1 MGIKE
6 SVDDLIPW
14 STNSSLICLNLGRSF
29 GGLSKVFVAL
39 HNSSSNYLVVKQT
52 NVDIQNTQH
61 LDDIKVKCSVTKV
74 EFKFR
79 PKNNNQGKTDIA
91 MTVKIMHLFTC
102 RGLLLVETRWLVVS
116 GHGR

>member
-1 MGIKE
+1 M
-6 SVDDLIPW
+6 
-14 STNSSLICLNLGRSF
+14 
-29 GGLSKVFVAL
+29 FVAL

-79 PKNNNQGKTDIA
+79 PKNNNQGKLT
-91 MTVKIMHLFTC
+91 LQ
-102 RGLLLVETRWLVVS
+102 
-116 GHGR
+116 